1 MLVHSFSQSQQWFQD
16 YAAFGALFGV
26 QVVVNRVAYVG
37 MVGGVHL
44 HLCWVCGN
52 VQYLSK

>member
-26 QVVVNRVAYVG
+26 QVVVNRVASVG